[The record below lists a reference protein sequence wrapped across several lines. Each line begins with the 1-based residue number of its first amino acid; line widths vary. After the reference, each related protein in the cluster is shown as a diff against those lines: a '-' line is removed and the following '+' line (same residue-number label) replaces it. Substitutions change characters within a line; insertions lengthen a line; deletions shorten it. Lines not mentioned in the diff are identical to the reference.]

1 MQPIHDDMQPI
12 QDDRL
17 TQLGEQMSLHPMKA
31 SCPLLSEK
39 WWQDDSLNL
48 FLLELVYTIFLLLIY
63 LIMK

>member
-1 MQPIHDDMQPI
+1 MQPIHDDNMQPI

-39 WWQDDSLNL
+39 
-48 FLLELVYTIFLLLIY
+48 
-63 LIMK
+63 